1 MAINDVSLTSGMRS
15 NLLSLQGTV
24 DLLNRTQNRLSS
36 GKKVNS
42 AIDNPVSFFASQ
54 ALTSRASTI
63 DALKDGMGQA
73 VQTIQAADKGIKAI
87 TAMIEQA
94 KGIGQAA
101 QSADDNSGA
110 TTVSLTLSSVATDE
124 AVIINGVTLTATDS
138 GTPTTIEFY
147 QGGNDEM
154 DALSLADAIN
164 AHDAA

>member
-1 MAINDVSLTSGMRS
+1 MAMNDISLTTGMRS

-54 ALTSRASTI
+54 ALTARASSI

-94 KGIGQAA
+94 KGLA
-101 QSADDNSGA
+101 QSGLSAAAGTGFD
-110 TTVSLTLSSVATDE
+110 TVTITLASVA
-124 AVIINGVTLTATDS
+124 
-138 GTPTTIEFY
+138 
-147 QGGNDEM
+147 GGRRNRH
-154 DALSLADAIN
+154 N
-164 AHDAA
+164 